1 MMIMDSSRGV
11 DKNQPMF
18 EFAAKTNEDVYFD
31 LIEQDKIIFGQ
42 PFNVTF
48 QIQVCYYR
56 KKTYL
61 SILIHQTIFRW

>member
-1 MMIMDSSRGV
+1 MMIMNSSRGV

-48 QIQVCYYR
+48 QIQVRY
-56 KKTYL
+56 
-61 SILIHQTIFRW
+61 FFV

>member
-1 MMIMDSSRGV
+1 MMIMNSSRGV

-18 EFAAKTNEDVYFD
+18 EFAAKCNEDVYFD

-48 QIQVCYYR
+48 QMQVC
-56 KKTYL
+56 L
-61 SILIHQTIFRW
+61 LFLHS